1 MKTLGASIDGRT
13 GRGEVRHS
21 YRLRWPDG
29 WTRWTWRERSRSH
42 RPNGTGQHA
51 FLAIQCHPVRAA
63 RQTDGRANTRSGP
76 ASRRPA
82 WTDGRTDGRR
92 VWMERPERKQ
102 SRLLVPRLPFLHGIG
117 CSTPPSGCH
126 SIALFALFRAPSAV
140 PSVRLWH
147 RTGGQ
152 PGGIH
157 PGSRGTRSAVSHGE
171 IDSSSERVSVVR
183 RQRRAPFSATD
194 GRKRKKGI
202 VSVPQTRRKGC
213 ATAVSKS
220 IFIQSCSSIRS
231 QGFEYDNLGSSQAG
245 WLLGLY
251 FLSSLKHSGR
261 VVD

>member
-1 MKTLGASIDGRT
+1 MDVEGKKPEPSA
-13 GRGEVRHS
+13 
-21 YRLRWPDG
+21 
-29 WTRWTWRERSRSH
+29 ERNWAARVS
-42 RPNGTGQHA
+42 
-51 FLAIQCHPVRAA
+51 CHPVPSRA
-63 RQTDGRANTRSGP
+63 GRATN
-76 ASRRPA
+76 
-82 WTDGRTDGRR
+82 GRAREHSLGARVAAPGVDGRR

-171 IDSSSERVSVVR
+171 IDSSLERVSVVR